1 MTHGTF
7 WQRLLRGS
15 KWTWRSDRLG
25 AGLPADLDATVMTL
39 ESADRFHAK
48 QGRSTARYVFH
59 TPAGPLPVYLKRHY
73 RLPWRS
79 RVGAL
84 LRPEGHHSP
93 ASAEWAHLERVKALG
108 VAVPEPVAAG
118 EAIGPWG
125 ELQSYLIVAELTGCD
140 PLHEAIPALANSLD
154 KSAFA
159 AFKRALVAELAEI
172 TATLHQARVF
182 HKDLYLC
189 HFYLDMNRASPSQP
203 RVHLIDLHRLAEHR
217 WSAHRWRW
225 KDLGQLLFSTY
236 GVTGI
241 TYRDRLRFWVK
252 YRKRLSLSHARWH
265 LTMVDLKANQ
275 YLAHNRKTS

>member
-15 KWTWRSDRLG
+15 RWTWLSDRYR
-25 AGLPADLDATVMTL
+25 ADLPADLDATVMTI
-39 ESADRFHAK
+39 ETADRFHAK

-59 TPAGPLPVYLKRHY
+59 TQSGPLPVYLKRHY
-73 RLPWRS
+73 RLPWGA

-93 ASAEWAHLERVKALG
+93 ASAEWAHLERVKAMG

-118 EAIGPWG
+118 ETIGPWG
-125 ELQSYLIVAELTGCD
+125 ELRSYLIVAELTGCE

-154 KSAFA
+154 KRAFEG
-159 AFKRALVAELAEI
+159 FKRALVARMADI
-172 TATLHQARVF
+172 TATLHQSYAF

-189 HFYLDMNRASPSQP
+189 HFYLDMTPASSAVP

-217 WSAHRWRW
+217 WTAHRWRW

-236 GVTGI
+236 GVAGI
-241 TYRDRLRFWVK
+241 TFRDRLRFWVM
-252 YRKRLSLSHARWH
+252 YCRRLTLGHGRWH
-265 LTMVDLKANQ
+265 LKMIELKAGQ
-275 YLAHNRKTS
+275 YLAHNR